1 MRNKYKAVF
10 FDRDNTLTYKNQEV
24 FNKYKSIIEKISG
37 KEFSMDNKKMF
48 SIFEKIKKQG
58 FNTKTYDNE
67 IEFYKQYYK
76 QVLIG
81 ECGYENEAIYKT
93 ANKLFDL
100 MWLNDRILFS
110 DVIPVFKKLKENGIK
125 IGIISDTTLSLQ
137 KTLEVLGLGE
147 YIDCYT
153 SSTEVGIMKPDP
165 KIYLTAISKLNLN
178 PEECIYVDDF
188 IDEVVGADKLGFKA
202 FRINRNEEEKL
213 EYDISSLKEIIKHIE
228 Q

>member
-1 MRNKYKAVF
+1 MKNKYKAVF
-10 FDRDNTLTYKNQEV
+10 FDRDNTLTFKNQEV
-24 FNKYKSIIEKISG
+24 FNKYKNIVEKFSG
-37 KEFSMDNKKMF
+37 KEFLMDNKKMF

-76 QVLIG
+76 QVLID
-81 ECGYENEAIYKT
+81 ECGYENELISKT
-93 ANKLFDL
+93 ANDIFDL
-100 MWLNDRILFS
+100 MWLNDRSLYS
-110 DVIPVFKKLKENGIK
+110 DVIPVFKKLKECEIK

-137 KTLEVLGLGE
+137 KTLESLGLGKF
-147 YIDCYT
+147 IDCYT

-188 IDEVVGADKLGFKA
+188 IDEVIGAANLGLKA
-202 FRINRNEEEKL
+202 FRINRNEKEKL
-213 EYDISSLKEIIKHIE
+213 EYDIFSLEEIIKYIE